1 MAGINNYT
9 GMLTRSIVFSGAL
22 VVFLAA
28 SAMTLAALIIPNWI
42 SFENET
48 NHGTH
53 IHYTY
58 GLHRR
63 CSNTDS
69 PSYLSV
75 STNSLHC
82 VGFPQNADCHG
93 SDKYFCS
100 MWRSVA
106 FLMSFAIV
114 IEGMTIVA
122 FAILICGG
130 KQRREQGWGVMAIL
144 VGLAAFVQV
153 AAMALI
159 VRSPHRSS
167 RDFVDRFS
175 PQAYL
180 FENDDR
186 FFVGWYLDKSWV
198 MCTISWSLQALCALA
213 ITMAALVLP
222 SEGGYELIL
231 DHA

>member
-1 MAGINNYT
+1 MVGINNYT

-28 SAMTLAALIIPNWI
+28 SAMTLAAIIIPNWI

-63 CSNTDS
+63 CSNTDQ
-69 PSYLSV
+69 PSYPSV
-75 STNSLHC
+75 SANSLHC
-82 VGFPQNADCHG
+82 VGFPKTSDCQG

-106 FLMSFAIV
+106 FLMTFAVV

-122 FAILICGG
+122 FGILISGG

-144 VGLAAFVQV
+144 AGLAAFIQL

-159 VRSPHRSS
+159 VRSLNPILGKDLLTAFATGLSLRERRS
-167 RDFVDRFS
+167 
-175 PQAYL
+175 L
-180 FENDDR
+180 FC
-186 FFVGWYLDKSWV
+186 G
-198 MCTISWSLQALCALA
+198 
-213 ITMAALVLP
+213 LV
-222 SEGGYELIL
+222 S
-231 DHA
+231 

>member
-58 GLHRR
+58 GLNRR

-69 PSYLSV
+69 PSNPLA

-82 VGFPQNADCHG
+82 VGFPQSADCQG

-100 MWRSVA
+100 MWRSVT
-106 FLMSFAIV
+106 FLMTFAVV

-122 FAILICGG
+122 FAILISGG

-144 VGLAAFVQV
+144 AGLAAFIQI
-153 AAMALI
+153 AAMALV
-159 VRSPHRSS
+159 VRSPKSGPQEICLHA
-167 RDFVDRFS
+167 FS
-175 PQAYL
+175 T
-180 FENDDR
+180 
-186 FFVGWYLDKSWV
+186 G
-198 MCTISWSLQALCALA
+198 
-213 ITMAALVLP
+213 LP
-222 SEGGYELIL
+222 LRKR
-231 DHA
+231 

>member
-22 VVFLAA
+22 VLFLVA
-28 SAMTLAALIIPNWI
+28 SAMTIAAIIIPNWI

-63 CSNTDS
+63 CSNTDF
-69 PSYLSV
+69 PSYPFV
-75 STNSLHC
+75 SPNSLHC
-82 VGFPQNADCHG
+82 VAFPQVSECQG

-106 FLMSFAIV
+106 FLMTFAVV

-122 FAILICGG
+122 FAILISGG

-144 VGLAAFVQV
+144 VALAAFIQV
-153 AAMALI
+153 AAMAL
-159 VRSPHRSS
+159 VVGPPNPTPH
-167 RDFVDRFS
+167 
-175 PQAYL
+175 
-180 FENDDR
+180 
-186 FFVGWYLDKSWV
+186 
-198 MCTISWSLQALCALA
+198 
-213 ITMAALVLP
+213 
-222 SEGGYELIL
+222 
-231 DHA
+231 